1 MPAPRWLARANR
13 RVTNPILGPLLTKLP
28 GFGVLVHTGRKT
40 GRQYRTPV
48 NLFAYGGGYVIAL
61 TYGPKTEWVR
71 NVLASG
77 GCIVEQRGRTLH
89 LTQPRLFHDEDGR
102 AVPAPVRVVLG
113 MIRVNDYLELQVVD
127 GAMSPTGGAGRSS
140 TRKHI

>member
-13 RVTNPILGPLLTKLP
+13 RVTNPVLGPLLTKLL
-28 GFGVLVHTGRKT
+28 GFGVLVHTGRRT

-48 NLFAYGGGYVIAL
+48 NLFAHGDGYVVAL
-61 TYGPKTEWVR
+61 TYGPETEWVR

-77 GCIVEQRGRTLH
+77 GCLVEQRGRTLR
-89 LTQPRLFHDEDGR
+89 LTQPRLFHDEDRR

-113 MIRVNDYLELQVVD
+113 LIRVNDFLELKRD
-127 GAMSPTGGAGRSS
+127 GNA
-140 TRKHI
+140 